1 MVLSENNIEKFF
13 STLIKIVEEKNNV
26 KIKYVL
32 GEKNDENKKVCQ
44 NLKTTHLNKKHIN
57 NFYS

>member
-32 GEKNDENKKVCQ
+32 GEKNDEK
-44 NLKTTHLNKKHIN
+44 
-57 NFYS
+57 